1 VDDHLLII
9 AVASYASKG
18 AAERDFGDVCGLQGR
33 VTAGVLEKGSD
44 GALTMD
50 GHHATPSYPTAGGHL
65 LGAALV
71 VLAAPLGLRFLL
83 SLSVTSDIWTTVAN
97 RVDHLW
103 QNVPRSELH
112 RMETLVEARQAAL
125 VVLSVDRTEPE
136 VGRRLEHATACIVTE
151 A

>member
-1 VDDHLLII
+1 MDDHLLII
-9 AVASYASKG
+9 AVASYASKS
-18 AAERDFGDVCGLQGR
+18 AAEQDFGDVCGLRGR
-33 VTAGVLEKGSD
+33 VTAAVLAKGSD
-44 GALTMD
+44 GSLTMD
-50 GHHATPSYPTAGGHL
+50 GHHATPADPTAGGHL

-83 SLSVTSDIWTTVAN
+83 SLRVTGDIWTTVAN
-97 RVDHLW
+97 LVDHLW

-125 VVLSVDRTEPE
+125 VVVSIDRTEPE
-136 VGRRLEHATACIVTE
+136 VGRLFEHATACIVTE

>member
-1 VDDHLLII
+1 MR
-9 AVASYASKG
+9 VASK
-18 AAERDFGDVCGLQGR
+18 AESPLRCSR
-33 VTAGVLEKGSD
+33 RAPTA
-44 GALTMD
+44 
-50 GHHATPSYPTAGGHL
+50 PSPWMAITQQPADPTAGGHL

-83 SLSVTSDIWTTVAN
+83 SLRVTGDIWTTVAN
-97 RVDHLW
+97 LVDHLW

-125 VVLSVDRTEPE
+125 VVVSIDRTEPE
-136 VGRRLEHATACIVTE
+136 VGRLLEHATACIVTE